1 MIKILHV
8 LEAVGGGTKKA
19 LLLQLNNLDKTEFE
33 IVVCLPPPRIIAKTR
48 INELNDPLFGQ
59 SLVEA
64 GYRVVYIPMYGG
76 AKLVFLRNF
85 IGLLRLWKLCCDEK
99 FNVIHGHSAVGGFL
113 ARIAGRLAGRSA
125 TVYSPE
131 GFAFSQ
137 HTPLV
142 RKIIVMLLERFAG
155 VFTDMIV
162 ACSETEKNQA
172 LDAKLV
178 DENRISVIENP
189 VVLGDYII
197 SKKTTSTIKA
207 ALLTSRESKLVGMVA
222 RLAPQKNPLD
232 FVRVA
237 SIICRARDDV
247 KFILVGD
254 GRMRDEVEVLIKD
267 LRLDSKVHLLG
278 NRSDYLQLM
287 SCFDVFVLTSLWEGL
302 PYAPVEALLLGVP
315 VVINNV
321 TGALDIVG
329 EGGRSLLVP
338 PLKPEVMA
346 SKIIELLEHPN
357 YAKEITDH
365 ISHDF
370 RRRFDGKT
378 TGAKMSNMYRKLI
391 AEKIRENE

>member
-19 LLLQLNNLDKTEFE
+19 LLLQLNNLDKAEFQ
-33 IVVCLPPPRIIAKTR
+33 IVVCLPPPSIIAKTR
-48 INELNDPLFGQ
+48 VNELNDPLFGQ

-64 GYRVVYIPMYGG
+64 GYRVEYIPMYGG

-85 IGLLRLWKLCCDEK
+85 IGLLRLWKLCRDEK
-99 FNVIHGHSAVGGFL
+99 FDVIHGHSAVGGFL
-113 ARIAGRLAGRSA
+113 ARMAGRLAGRCA

-131 GFAFSQ
+131 GFAFSE
-137 HTPLV
+137 HTPFL
-142 RKIIVMLLERFAG
+142 RKIIVLSLERLAG
-155 VFTDMIV
+155 AFTDMIV
-162 ACSETEKNQA
+162 ACSETEKSQA

-178 DENRISVIENP
+178 DATRISVIENP
-189 VVLGDYII
+189 VVLCDYLIP
-197 SKKTTSTIKA
+197 KDTTSNIRA
-207 ALLTSRESKLVGMVA
+207 ALINGRESKLVGMVA

-237 SIICRARDDV
+237 CIICGSRDDV
-247 KFILVGD
+247 EFILVGD
-254 GRMRDEVEVLIKD
+254 GRMRDEVEVLIRELK
-267 LRLDSKVHLLG
+267 LDTKVHLLG
-278 NRSDYLQLM
+278 NRMDYLQLM

-346 SKIIELLEHPN
+346 TKIIELLDHPA
-357 YAKEITDH
+357 YAKEISGR

-370 RRRFDGKT
+370 RIRFDGKT
-378 TGAKMSNMYRKLI
+378 TAAKMSDMYRKLI
-391 AEKIRENE
+391 SVRVRENG